1 MNIKYKEN
9 KEIEIDKLV
18 SLYSAVKWESYSN
31 HPNLL
36 NKIIKNSLFSISAWD
51 ETNLIGLIRV
61 VGDDLSIIYI
71 QDLLVLPEYQRKG
84 IGKELL
90 NKILIKYKHIKQI
103 VLITD
108 KNDKANYFYKSLGMK
123 LADEIGI
130 NAYLKFK

>member
-1 MNIKYKEN
+1 
-9 KEIEIDKLV
+9 